1 MQARA
6 CVLTLFFR
14 IGGSM
19 LNIAFRPTLPT
30 LSAVAAQRDDVDVY
44 EHRAA
49 SVVFYYACQPAIP
62 PGVTRKA

>member
-1 MQARA
+1 MCSDLVFPDR
-6 CVLTLFFR
+6 R
-14 IGGSM
+14 IDAQYRFPADTS
-19 LNIAFRPTLPT
+19 NIIGCCGAPP
-30 LSAVAAQRDDVDVY
+30 DDVDVY